1 MSISIVFTQTVCIQ
15 EINQRQT
22 YNYVLDQQAEKYN

>member
-1 MSISIVFTQTVCIQ
+1 MLISFVFTQTVCIQ

-22 YNYVLDQQAEKYN
+22 YNYVLDQQGKKYN